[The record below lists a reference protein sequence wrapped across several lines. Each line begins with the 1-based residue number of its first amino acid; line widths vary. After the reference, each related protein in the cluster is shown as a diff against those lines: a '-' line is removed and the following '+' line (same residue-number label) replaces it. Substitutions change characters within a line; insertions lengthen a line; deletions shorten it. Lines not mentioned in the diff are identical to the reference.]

1 MTTYINLFHQ
11 ILQGLV
17 GSIIDSIMGFLVSL
31 IHLVLGC
38 SLGILSG
45 LVGCILGRIS
55 YRSDK
60 GEQGEPVGPEFLL
73 RTNEFISS
81 LLDQLTS
88 IFLWISRT
96 NWACTETLLRT
107 LENSIL
113 GGWLDDHIIILH
125 HEISMELLPATKH
138 LLRLLYTIIVEILHC
153 LLRILGIELER
164 LVLHLLLG
172 SKITVVETVANLL
185 QTWEQLAVTWINHV
199 AHHIANPVSILVAEG
214 HGICARRIVAL
225 RTNGRTAVDRC
236 EGHHVGI
243 IIAKPEHT
251 TDLAWQP

>member
-81 LLDQLTS
+81 LLD
-88 IFLWISRT
+88 
-96 NWACTETLLRT
+96 
-107 LENSIL
+107 
-113 GGWLDDHIIILH
+113 
-125 HEISMELLPATKH
+125 
-138 LLRLLYTIIVEILHC
+138 
-153 LLRILGIELER
+153 
-164 LVLHLLLG
+164 
-172 SKITVVETVANLL
+172 
-185 QTWEQLAVTWINHV
+185 
-199 AHHIANPVSILVAEG
+199 
-214 HGICARRIVAL
+214 
-225 RTNGRTAVDRC
+225 
-236 EGHHVGI
+236 
-243 IIAKPEHT
+243 
-251 TDLAWQP
+251 